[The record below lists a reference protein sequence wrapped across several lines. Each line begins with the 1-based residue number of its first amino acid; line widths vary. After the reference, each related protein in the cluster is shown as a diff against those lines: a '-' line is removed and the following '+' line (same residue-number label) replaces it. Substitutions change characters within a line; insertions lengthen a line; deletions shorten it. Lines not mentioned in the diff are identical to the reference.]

1 MAEHPAYFVKSVEK
15 AFDVLRAF
23 TSESPRLTVS
33 RIAAVTDMT
42 RASAR
47 RFLLT
52 LVDLGYLRADGQYF
66 ELTARSLE
74 IGSSFLSILSLPRV
88 AEPHLKSL
96 ASELGET
103 ASLCVLDG
111 TDVAYVACVP
121 SPRLLNV
128 SISVG
133 TRFPAWATSMGRVL
147 LGAMPAPELDAYYE
161 SVHLQRFTE
170 HSIGSLEALK
180 DEVSLARSQGWSM
193 VSQELENGLRGVA
206 VPVWCG
212 EKALAAVN
220 VSLQAHRSSQ
230 DVIEQTVVPLL
241 KDTAREIG
249 LDYGGRTAERL
260 GTVSVVSSRGFPGSG
275 QGVGD
280 RAQFARGRDDG
291 SGIVTDHRAG
301 ARPAMADR
309 PG

>member
-1 MAEHPAYFVKSVEK
+1 MEEHPAYFVKSVEK

-23 TSESPRLTVS
+23 TAETPRLTVS
-33 RIAAVTDMT
+33 QIAAATDIT

-52 LVDLGYLRADGQYF
+52 LADLGYLRTDGPSF

-74 IGSSFLSILSLPRV
+74 LGSSFLSILSLPRV
-88 AEPHLKSL
+88 AEPHLKLL

-103 ASLCVLDG
+103 ASLCILDG
-111 TDVAYVACVP
+111 ADVAYVACAP

-147 LGAMPAPELDAYYE
+147 LGALPADDLGAYYE

-180 DEVSLARSQGWSM
+180 EEISLARKQGWSM
-193 VSQELENGLRGVA
+193 VSQELEKGLRGVA
-206 VPVWCG
+206 VPIWCG
-212 EKALAAVN
+212 EEAVGAVN
-220 VSLQAHRSSQ
+220 VSLQTHRSSQ

-241 KDTAREIG
+241 KETAREIG
-249 LDYGGRTAERL
+249 LDY
-260 GTVSVVSSRGFPGSG
+260 
-275 QGVGD
+275 
-280 RAQFARGRDDG
+280 
-291 SGIVTDHRAG
+291 AG
-301 ARPAMADR
+301 RPAKR
-309 PG
+309 VG